1 MITISDGDT
10 SHQIPDTEGK
20 VTLVCKSANMSLHTL
35 SYSDGNIPAVEL
47 TFEVA
52 TYHSDRVSSLHA
64 KTLDEVK
71 KVFPDFKW
79 PLARP
84 WPDGVRNIVGLID
97 MTYKLIDV
105 GTPAPIVWKYPEAF
119 LHPAECANLADVLI
133 AIREYSTPKEN
144 ETDSKIPRE

>member
-1 MITISDGDT
+1 MITVSDGEKT
-10 SHQIPDTEGK
+10 HQLPDTEGK
-20 VTLVCKSANMSLHTL
+20 LTLVCKSANMSLNTL

-52 TYHSDRVSSLHA
+52 TYHADRVSTLHSR
-64 KTLDEVK
+64 TMDEVK
-71 KVFPDFKW
+71 KVFPEFKW
-79 PLARP
+79 PLPRP

-97 MTYKLIDV
+97 MTHKLIDV

-133 AIREYSTPKEN
+133 KIREYSSPNKN
-144 ETDSKIPRE
+144 ETDIQIPGE